1 MQSVASGMGGM
12 ETESSVIEGWIDRL
26 IDDLIDKVIDDLID
40 KVIATL
46 VAFPKLDSRVENYTL
61 VDSVPFEK

>member
-12 ETESSVIEGWIDRL
+12 EMESSVIEGRIDEW
-26 IDDLIDKVIDDLID
+26 ID

-46 VAFPKLDSRVENYTL
+46 VAFPK
-61 VDSVPFEK
+61 

>member
-1 MQSVASGMGGM
+1 MQSVASGRGGM
-12 ETESSVIEGWIDRL
+12 EMESSVIEGWIDRL
-26 IDDLIDKVIDDLID
+26 IDDLID

>member
-12 ETESSVIEGWIDRL
+12 EMESSVIEGRIDKWIDEW
-26 IDDLIDKVIDDLID
+26 ID

-46 VAFPKLDSRVENYTL
+46 VAFPK
-61 VDSVPFEK
+61 

>member
-26 IDDLIDKVIDDLID
+26 IDDLID

>member
-26 IDDLIDKVIDDLID
+26 IDDLIDKVI
-40 KVIATL
+40 ATL
-46 VAFPKLDSRVENYTL
+46 VAFPKLDSRVKNYIL

>member
-1 MQSVASGMGGM
+1 M
-12 ETESSVIEGWIDRL
+12 ESSVIEGWIDRL
-26 IDDLIDKVIDDLID
+26 IDDLID

>member
-1 MQSVASGMGGM
+1 M
-12 ETESSVIEGWIDRL
+12 ETESSVIEGWIVRL
-26 IDDLIDKVIDDLID
+26 IDDLTD

-46 VAFPKLDSRVENYTL
+46 VAFPKLDSRVKNYTL

>member
-12 ETESSVIEGWIDRL
+12 EMESSVIDRL
-26 IDDLIDKVIDDLID
+26 IDRLID

-46 VAFPKLDSRVENYTL
+46 VAFPKLDSRVRNYTL

>member
-1 MQSVASGMGGM
+1 M
-12 ETESSVIEGWIDRL
+12 ESSVIDRL
-26 IDDLIDKVIDDLID
+26 IDNLIG

-46 VAFPKLDSRVENYTL
+46 VAFPKLDSRVKTYTL

>member
-1 MQSVASGMGGM
+1 M
-12 ETESSVIEGWIDRL
+12 ESSVIEGWIDRL
-26 IDDLIDKVIDDLID
+26 IDNLIDKVID

>member
-1 MQSVASGMGGM
+1 M
-12 ETESSVIEGWIDRL
+12 ESSVIEGRIDKWIDEW
-26 IDDLIDKVIDDLID
+26 ID

>member
-12 ETESSVIEGWIDRL
+12 EMESSVIEGWIDRL
-26 IDDLIDKVIDDLID
+26 IDDLID

>member
-1 MQSVASGMGGM
+1 M
-12 ETESSVIEGWIDRL
+12 EVESSVIEGWIEGWIDRL
-26 IDDLIDKVIDDLID
+26 IDNLID

-46 VAFPKLDSRVENYTL
+46 VAFPKLDSRVKNYTL

>member
-1 MQSVASGMGGM
+1 M
-12 ETESSVIEGWIDRL
+12 ESSVIEGWIDRL
-26 IDDLIDKVIDDLID
+26 IDNLID

-46 VAFPKLDSRVENYTL
+46 VAFPKLDSWVKNYTL

>member
-12 ETESSVIEGWIDRL
+12 EMESSVIEGWIDRL
-26 IDDLIDKVIDDLID
+26 IDDLID

-46 VAFPKLDSRVENYTL
+46 VAFPKLDSRVKDYTL

>member
-12 ETESSVIEGWIDRL
+12 EMESSVIDR
-26 IDDLIDKVIDDLID
+26 LID

-46 VAFPKLDSRVENYTL
+46 VAFPKLDSRVKNYTL